1 MYEPEGTN
9 IHVLEL
15 LGEPFQYGGQ
25 ESYIMANLQNMDLS
39 GLVIDL
45 LTPYS
50 VDNLA
55 YEKMIEE
62 KGGNVY
68 SLGLPFN
75 PGHSRQGIYEPLK
88 AFFENKHYD
97 IVHIHSGSTSV
108 FPLAARAAR
117 ESGVKHI
124 IVHSHASGKHF
135 GMKNRILR
143 RLASISLKRNVD
155 LYCACSRDAGES
167 KFLPDASHGIHVL
180 KNGIAIGAYK
190 YTPEKRQRVRD
201 ALGVTDDAFIV
212 GNVGRLSDEKNHAFL
227 LDVFDEVRKAI
238 PNSELWIVGDG
249 PLRDSI
255 KKKIAL
261 TSLEGRVRLLGARD
275 DVPDIL
281 SAFDVFVFPS
291 KWEGLGISLLE
302 AQAAGLPCVISDVIP
317 KEAVACPSLVC
328 SNSLDAQV
336 PSWAS
341 LIISFEGTRDPSAW
355 KAVKEAG
362 YDVKDSA
369 ERLRQIY
376 IQLASR

>member
-1 MYEPEGTN
+1 MHESKYTG

-39 GLVIDL
+39 DMAIDL

-50 VDNLA
+50 ADNLA
-55 YEKMIEE
+55 YKKVIEE

-68 SLGLPFN
+68 ALNLPFN

-117 ESGVKHI
+117 ESGVEHI
-124 IVHSHASGKHF
+124 IVHSHASGEHF
-135 GMKNRILR
+135 GMKNRLLR
-143 RLASISLKRNVD
+143 YLASISMKHNVD
-155 LYCACSRDAGES
+155 LYCACSRGAGES
-167 KFLPDASHGIHVL
+167 KFLPDVDCGIRVL
-180 KNGIAIGAYK
+180 KNGIAIGAYR
-190 YTPEKRQRVRD
+190 YAPEKRQRVRD
-201 ALGVTDDAFIV
+201 ALGVADDAFIV

-255 KKKIAL
+255 EEKIKL
-261 TSLEGRVRLLGARD
+261 LDLESKVKLLGVRD
-275 DVPDIL
+275 DISDIL

-317 KEAVACPSLVC
+317 GEAVTCPSLVHIH
-328 SNSLDAQV
+328 SLDVQV
-336 PSWAS
+336 SLWADS
-341 LIISFEGTRDPSAW
+341 IISFQGTRDPSAW
-355 KAVKEAG
+355 KTVKEAG
-362 YDVKDSA
+362 YDIKDSA
-369 ERLRQIY
+369 EQLRQTY